1 MNKYLRALREHN
13 NYKLFDDEMEEQ
25 MSRTIMADEIRVF
38 CNISKTGNSWFTR
51 NEALAIVRKLNKS
64 AQFISNKKES
74 HSYVPCKK
82 IFEQYLTDI
91 WTPQQ
96 TDNMH
101 PSLINMV
108 SIRDA
113 LRDRKDEKTMIKK
126 NSNPEE
132 TKMNTVS
139 IQDSKKLFDTSI
151 ITLKIETMLDRA
163 KKIKIS
169 PEGEIEFWLE

>member
-1 MNKYLRALREHN
+1 MNKYLKALREHN
-13 NYKLFDDEMEEQ
+13 SYMLFDNEVEEQ
-25 MSRTIMADEIRVF
+25 MSKTIMADEIRLS
-38 CNISKTGNSWFTR
+38 CKLRKTGKSWFTR
-51 NEALAIVRKLNKS
+51 EEAVSITRKLNKS

-82 IFEQYLTDI
+82 IFAQYLTDI

-126 NSNPEE
+126 NSNPEA
-132 TKMNTVS
+132 TKTNTAS
-139 IQDSKKLFDTSI
+139 IQGSKKLFDTSI